1 MGLLN
6 EIRLWIWIRQVNL
19 WNFWI
24 CLDWWKRYECKLDIQ
39 PNLWQYCICATVE
52 RDENVESD
60 NTAEF
65 VTLLNKCE
73 LWIRWDCEIR

>member
-1 MGLLN
+1 M
-6 EIRLWIWIRQVNL
+6 
-19 WNFWI
+19 
-24 CLDWWKRYECKLDIQ
+24 KLDIQ
-39 PNLWQYCICATVE
+39 LNLWQYCICATFE

-65 VTLLNKCE
+65 VTLLNKYE